1 MFLWQWDDLQF
12 ICISN
17 YSWIVSVNLTSH
29 YLGFELVNSSHF
41 NLLSLM
47 TRYKIRFSGCS
58 VLLVLYFMVFG
69 GIHFEC
75 VSMTT
80 IGDKSGTMQRKFHV
94 LLTSR
99 AHIIYTYLVRFQWL
113 YWFSYIFWI
122 FYLQGFD
129 LTSIYLLPTVYVKG
143 SVLTPAKKKKSNHTD
158 KVLTVNYFFQYDW
171 KTGVQL

>member
-29 YLGFELVNSSHF
+29 YLGFELMNCSHF

-47 TRYKIRFSGCS
+47 TRYNIRFSGCS

-99 AHIIYTYLVRFQWL
+99 AHIMYTYLVRFQWL
-113 YWFSYIFWI
+113 LVF
-122 FYLQGFD
+122 L
-129 LTSIYLLPTVYVKG
+129 YLLNILPPGLWFNKYLLIAYCICERLCTNSG
-143 SVLTPAKKKKSNHTD
+143 KKKKKKNQTIQI
-158 KVLTVNYFFQYDW
+158 KF
-171 KTGVQL
+171 